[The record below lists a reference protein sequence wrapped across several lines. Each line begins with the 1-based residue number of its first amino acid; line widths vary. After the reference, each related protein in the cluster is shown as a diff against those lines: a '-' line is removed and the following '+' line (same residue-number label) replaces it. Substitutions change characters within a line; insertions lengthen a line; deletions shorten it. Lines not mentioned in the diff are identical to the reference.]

1 MNQCIITGDLVKTKI
16 RKRRKEIHKGD
27 CGRVLVVAGSE
38 GMMGAAVL
46 ACRAALRSGA
56 GLVQLA
62 IPENLFPVAQI
73 AVPEATCRKRSF
85 SLEDLAKYDAV
96 AAGPGLGT
104 SKESVEVIR
113 NILEFYSGPLVLD
126 ADGLNVVAEE
136 ENGLLP
142 LLQNRSGQ
150 TVITPHIGEAKRLL
164 PDFRWPQD
172 FRGSSEVSGASR
184 ASGLAEVQGTVRSQM
199 ADRLKEKTGAAVV
212 LKGSE
217 SLVAA
222 GDFATYINTTGNPGM
237 ATGGSG
243 DVLTGLIAGLWGQKQ
258 PTDDGGWERLSGLDA
273 AVCGVYLHGLAG
285 DLAARELGEYGLIAS
300 DIVEKIPFAVKKILE
315 G

>member
-27 CGRVLVVAGSE
+27 CGRVLIVAGSE

-62 IPENLFPVAQI
+62 IPKDLFPVAQI
-73 AVPEATCRKRSF
+73 AVPEATCRQWSF
-85 SLEDLAKYDAV
+85 SPEDLAKYDAV

-142 LLQNRSGQ
+142 LLRNRSGQ

-164 PDFRWPQD
+164 PNFHWPKDFRW
-172 FRGSSEVSGASR
+172 SSKVSGD
-184 ASGLAEVQGTVRSQM
+184 SGSQAAMQADVRRQM
-199 ADRLKEKTGAAVV
+199 ADMLKEKTGAAVV

>member
-27 CGRVLVVAGSE
+27 CGRVLIVAGSE

-85 SLEDLAKYDAV
+85 SPEDLAKYDAV

-104 SKESVEVIR
+104 SKESVEAIR

-164 PDFRWPQD
+164 PDFRW
-172 FRGSSEVSGASR
+172 SSEALD
-184 ASGLAEVQGTVRSQM
+184 AVRSLM

-258 PTDDGGWERLSGLDA
+258 PTAYGGWERLSGLDA

-285 DLAARELGEYGLIAS
+285 DLAARELGEYGFIAS